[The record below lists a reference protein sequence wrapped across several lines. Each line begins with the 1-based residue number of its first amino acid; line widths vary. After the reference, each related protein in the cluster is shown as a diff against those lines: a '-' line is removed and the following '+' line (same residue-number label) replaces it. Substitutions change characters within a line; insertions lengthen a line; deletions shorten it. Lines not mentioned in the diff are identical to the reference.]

1 MKKMMIFDPAMCCS
15 TGVCGPSIDPKLLRI
30 STVINNLKNKGLSI
44 ERYNLST
51 NPQIFVDNNIIN
63 KILNEKGIE
72 ILPIT
77 MVDGEIVKTRD
88 YPTNKEFCEFLN
100 VSEDYLK
107 TGLKIK
113 TKGCDCKGGCC

>member
-1 MKKMMIFDPAMCCS
+1 MGEIYYE
-15 TGVCGPSIDPKLLRI
+15 
-30 STVINNLKNKGLSI
+30 KNKGLSI

-51 NPQIFVDNNIIN
+51 NPQIFVDNNII
-63 KILNEKGIE
+63 
-72 ILPIT
+72 
-77 MVDGEIVKTRD
+77 
-88 YPTNKEFCEFLN
+88 NKEFCEFLN